1 MLSKRD
7 WEARRA
13 LVGGMLLSP
22 GFGALLKSPNK
33 NFFNGSFIKQQVDEA
48 GLFDI
53 YILWASTNDYTN
65 HRAVGTYTDYTEF
78 DSYDEGKLLTQA
90 GGINY
95 CIKKIYELN
104 PNAIIYFFT
113 SSKDFNDQG
122 GYDPFYA
129 QGMNQYVEI
138 QKKSL

>member
-53 YILWASTNDYTN
+53 YILGLQQMTIQITG
-65 HRAVGTYTDYTEF
+65 RLE
-78 DSYDEGKLLTQA
+78 LTQIIQNLIA
-90 GGINY
+90 MMRENY
-95 CIKKIYELN
+95 
-104 PNAIIYFFT
+104 
-113 SSKDFNDQG
+113 
-122 GYDPFYA
+122 
-129 QGMNQYVEI
+129 
-138 QKKSL
+138 